1 MIKKKSDKDKVKQ
14 VKPAKPAVKPQKQPQ
29 PKAAKTKRSGGVRKY
44 ISLIIYVVLFL
55 GLTVSMILM
64 STKNSQ
70 ELVRDSVVAQA
81 VQQQTVT
88 LQRIAKNLLDIHIH
102 LQDEIKKDPD
112 SDWAE
117 ISALPQAV
125 QYRLTELLQY
135 RTDFQTAIDA
145 FHDGGDIKEVFTDEQ
160 VKVEAIP
167 EEFPAQDSV
176 DNIIYTWS
184 LFKGL
189 IDNLMIENRQGILNL
204 RTSEYVVEYARN
216 YIDTMQFEVGR
227 IHTALQDELKGKSK
241 KFEQIQMI
249 GLASAFALFLLIVF
263 GALRQLLRNDKLLD
277 IANNEMSEIMSSVN
291 EGLFLVDRDLVIG
304 HQYSA
309 RLESIIGQK
318 DLGGKNLIDVLTD
331 LVPEEEVETTKVFID
346 QLYSTW
352 VVENLI
358 EDLNPLAR
366 VNIKNDNGAERYLD
380 FKFFRVIIDGV
391 ISRVLVNVVDTTEIV
406 MLQSSQDMQREQEGR
421 EIEMLNIILQ
431 TNPAVLTSFIND
443 SVKRLNDVN
452 LALKSQNSNQ
462 RELKD
467 KVNYI
472 ARLVHSVKGEAS
484 SIKLNRMVHICE
496 QFEEALDK
504 MRNMQ
509 ILRGQDFL
517 QLVVMLEDLFR
528 LFDVLEGYNRRLNQ
542 GEGASLASSM
552 GSASRSGS
560 GNPNADYF
568 KQFVKDI
575 AHRTGKE
582 VTLICDGFDDPS
594 ISSNMQTKLKEIALQ
609 ILRNSIVHG
618 IESPQERR
626 ERNKSDNG
634 IIKLTLIRMSD
645 GSLVMEAEDD
655 GSGINYE
662 NIRRKMIEK
671 GLVSPEEGAK
681 LDKRALL
688 NAIFSSGFSTAK
700 EQTEDAGRGVGMDI
714 IKANMQSMGGKISI
728 SSQPEQYTRFKFVFP
743 KAI

>member
-1 MIKKKSDKDKVKQ
+1 MIKKKSEAAKQ
-14 VKPAKPAVKPQKQPQ
+14 SRSAPPKPVAKPQKPQ
-29 PKAAKTKRSGGVRKY
+29 PAPKVKRKGGLRKY

-55 GLTVSMILM
+55 GLTVSMILL
-64 STKNSQ
+64 STRNSQ
-70 ELVRDSVVAQA
+70 ELVRDSFVSQA
-81 VQQQTVT
+81 VEQQTIT
-88 LQRIAKNLLDIHIH
+88 LQRIAKNLMDIHIY

-125 QYRLTELLQY
+125 QYRLTELVQY
-135 RTDFQTAIDA
+135 NDSFEKSINA
-145 FHDGGDIKEVFTDEQ
+145 FHKGGEIQAVFTSDT
-160 VKVEAIP
+160 VEVQPIP
-167 EEFPAQDSV
+167 ESFAAYQSIHHV
-176 DNIIYTWS
+176 LNTWS
-184 LFKGL
+184 LFDGL
-189 IDNLMIENRQGILNL
+189 IDNLMLENRQGILNL
-204 RTSEYVVEYARN
+204 RTSEYVVDYARN
-216 YIDTMQFEVGR
+216 YIDPMQFEVGQ
-227 IHTALQDELKGKSK
+227 IHSALQNELLEKSAE
-241 KFEQIQMI
+241 FEKIQMI
-249 GLASAFALFLLIVF
+249 GLIAAFALFLLIVF
-263 GALRQLLRNDKLLD
+263 GALRQLLRNDKLLE
-277 IANNEMSEIMSSVN
+277 IANSEMSEIMSSVN
-291 EGLFLVDRDLVIG
+291 EGLFLVDRNLVIG
-304 HQYSA
+304 NQYSS
-309 RLESIIGQK
+309 RLEEIIDQK
-318 DLGGKNLIDVLTD
+318 DLGGKNLIEVLTK
-331 LVPEEEVETTKVFID
+331 LVPEEEAETTKVFID

-358 EDLNPLAR
+358 EDLNPLGR
-366 VNIKNDNGAERYLD
+366 VNIKTDNGVDRYLD
-380 FKFFRVIIDGV
+380 FKFFRVIIDGE
-391 ISRVLVNVVDTTEIV
+391 ISRVLVNVTDTTELV

-431 TNPAVLTSFIND
+431 TNPTVLTGFIND

-472 ARLVHSVKGEAS
+472 ARLIHSVKGEAS

-542 GEGASLASSM
+542 GEVASLASVI
-552 GSASRSGS
+552 GTPTRAGS
-560 GNPNADYF
+560 GNANADYF

-575 AHRTGKE
+575 AGRTGKE
-582 VTLICDGFDDPS
+582 VTLICDGFDDPA
-594 ISSNMQTKLKEIALQ
+594 ISVSMQTKLKEIALQ

-618 IESPQERR
+618 IEPPQQRR

-634 IIKLTLIRMSD
+634 IIKLTLVRMSD

-662 NIRRKMIEK
+662 NIRHKMIEK
-671 GLVSPEEGAK
+671 GLVSAEEGAK

-714 IKANMQSMGGKISI
+714 IKANMQSLGGKISI

-743 KAI
+743 KSV